1 MFYAFDYSN
10 IALQDSMVNDSIQE
24 TMEFYLNIPCDNF
37 FKYMREDAGLDAPGV
52 YYQGWFKNSR
62 GVMLTGQ
69 WISAFCRMYAFTGR
83 EEFKEKAVFLFEE
96 FKKCHD
102 LLAGTPKAL
111 LKETSHYDYEKIL
124 RAICDLHLYCQYE
137 KAAQWL
143 PWLLEFARTTLTRD
157 NLFGDNTTE
166 WYTVAESLYMIYQIF
181 HLEEARELA
190 AMWEYREFW
199 DLFYK
204 DQDPFSKKP
213 RAGLYSEFCHAYSHA
228 NSFNGCARAYEIT
241 GNPYYLR
248 ALRKFYGFMQKEEV
262 MATGGYGPNFEHIM
276 PKYRIIDALRTGHDS
291 FETQCDTYAAFRLSD
306 YLTRFTGEP
315 QYGNWVESLIFN
327 AAVATI
333 PMTEDGRVIYYSDY
347 NMYGAAKVN
356 RTDGWTCCTGTRPL
370 LVMEIPRLIYYT
382 DGSGLFVD
390 QYIPSTLN
398 CTLNGIGITLSQQ
411 TSFPLQD
418 EMHFSLKLSEEAEFT
433 LNFRMPVWL
442 EKQALL
448 TINGQAA
455 SATVSPE
462 GWLMIKRRWHNGDSV
477 KLTLPQTLW
486 MHSLDPVLEGPNAFL
501 HGPVVLAASYPG
513 PQTPNDWMD
522 IRRLTEKMEEI
533 PGRPL
538 HYRVKGNDA
547 ITFKPFYEYKE
558 HERYFLY
565 HDTTAHASRRF

>member
-181 HLEEARELA
+181 HLEEAKELA

-291 FETQCDTYAAFRLSD
+291 FETQCDTYAAFRISD

-327 AAVATI
+327 AAAATI

-398 CTLNGIGITLSQQ
+398 CTLNGIRITLSQQ

-418 EMHFSLKLSEEAEFT
+418 EMHFSLKLSEEAGFT

-501 HGPVVLAASYPG
+501 HGPVVLAASYTG

>member
-181 HLEEARELA
+181 HLEEAKELA

-291 FETQCDTYAAFRLSD
+291 FETQCDTYAAFRISD

-327 AAVATI
+327 AAAATS

-398 CTLNGIGITLSQQ
+398 CTLNGIRITLSQQ

-418 EMHFSLKLSEEAEFT
+418 EMHFSLKLSEEAGFT

-501 HGPVVLAASYPG
+501 HGPVVLAASYTG